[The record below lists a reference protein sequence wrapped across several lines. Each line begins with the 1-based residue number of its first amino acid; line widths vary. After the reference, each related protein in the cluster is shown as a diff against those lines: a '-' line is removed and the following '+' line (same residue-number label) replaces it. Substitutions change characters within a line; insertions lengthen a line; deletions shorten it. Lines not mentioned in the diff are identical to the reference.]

1 MQVAVPGLTS
11 APPHRQRLTPRSAQ
25 IIATMKTKTAK
36 PTVVS
41 VPTPGLPH
49 SLLAPPPMEITNLG
63 TAPVAAPQ
71 IANSAGAK
79 IMVQQPA
86 KGKYIHFEYNAVRE
100 V

>member
-11 APPHRQRLTPRSAQ
+11 APPHRQRLTPRSVQ

-49 SLLAPPPMEITNLG
+49 SLLAMEITRLG
-63 TAPVAAPQ
+63 TAPGTVPQ
-71 IANSAGAK
+71 IAYSAGAT
-79 IMVQQPA
+79 ITET
-86 KGKYIHFEYNAVRE
+86 KGRISGLSLQVIPI
-100 V
+100 